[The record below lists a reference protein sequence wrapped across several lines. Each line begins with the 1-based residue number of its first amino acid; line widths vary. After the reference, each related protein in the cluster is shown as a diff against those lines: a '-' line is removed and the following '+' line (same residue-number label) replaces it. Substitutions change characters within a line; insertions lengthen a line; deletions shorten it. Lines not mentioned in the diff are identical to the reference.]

1 MSLNVA
7 ILWVGL
13 GSALGGMA
21 RYVVAQGVDRVTS
34 IDFPM
39 GTLVVNGLGSLLIG
53 CLAIWTQENGPLAGL
68 AENGQRFL
76 MMGVMGGFTTFS
88 SFSLQT
94 LQLIEKGHFLAAL
107 INVVSSVLV
116 CLMAVALG
124 TKLATHL

>member
-1 MSLNVA
+1 
-7 ILWVGL
+7 
-13 GSALGGMA
+13 
-21 RYVVAQGVDRVTS
+21 
-34 IDFPM
+34 
-39 GTLVVNGLGSLLIG
+39 
-53 CLAIWTQENGPLAGL
+53 
-68 AENGQRFL
+68 